1 MLVNDAD
8 LEFTFAMYDSAVA
21 LLPEKDKSA
30 MAEEVIRHLA
40 DFGVDISANATEIS
54 DHCEVLEVAVCEY
67 LEQENEDVDMFE
79 EYNED
84 DEEYD
89 Y

>member
-8 LEFTFAMYDSAVA
+8 LEFTFAMYDSAVS
-21 LLPEKDKSA
+21 LLPEKDKTV

-40 DFGVDISANATEIS
+40 DFGVDIRANAPEIS
-54 DHCEVLEVAVCEY
+54 DHCEVLEVAVCEF
-67 LEQENEDVDMFE
+67 LEQQNEDIDMFG

-84 DEEYD
+84 DEDDVY
-89 Y
+89 